1 MCHVYEYM
9 HVHLV
14 TCVNE
19 RFAFFSNALR
29 TFTNISHELIHQAL
43 HNKFQ
48 KFETIQT
55 MVFDKDGLN

>member
-1 MCHVYEYM
+1 M
-9 HVHLV
+9 HLV

-19 RFAFFSNALR
+19 TFAFFSNALR

-48 KFETIQT
+48 RFETIQT